1 MPPCTPTA
9 AALHGL
15 TVLDLSRVMAGPWCA
30 QMLGDLGA
38 RVIKVENPGSRDD
51 TRLWGPPFVGDDA
64 TDDAAYYLAANR
76 NKSAITVNFADPAGA
91 ELIRDLARKSD
102 IVVENYKAGGLAK
115 YGLDYQSLS
124 AVNPRLIYCSITGFG
139 QSGPL
144 SDRGG
149 YDFLI
154 QAMSGLMSVT
164 GHSGDNPGP
173 TKVGIPV
180 ADLFTGQFATIAI
193 LAAVVHRMRTGE
205 GQHIDCALFDSQ
217 LAAMSNQAMNCIVGG
232 KAPGRMGNAHPNVVP
247 YQDFPAADGRIVIAS
262 GNDRHYR
269 TVCAVLGLAELGD
282 DARFATNRARLA
294 NRDTLIA
301 LLSEA
306 TAKHAVEPLVEAL
319 NAAGVP
325 AGSISDVAQA
335 LDTPHVR
342 EKELV
347 RTLTR
352 PDGST
357 VPAIAFP
364 ARLSRTPATYR
375 KAPPRFGQ
383 DTDEILGELLD
394 MEPNSIASLRT
405 RGVIA

>member
-1 MPPCTPTA
+1 MTTNNSTS
-9 AALHGL
+9 ALDGI
-15 TVLDLSRVMAGPWCA
+15 TVLDLSRVMAGPWCT

-38 RVIKVENPGSRDD
+38 RVIKVENPLSCDD
-51 TRLWGPPFVGDDA
+51 TRLWGPPFVGGDA
-64 TDDAAYYLAANR
+64 NDDAAYYLAANR
-76 NKSAITVNFADPAGA
+76 NKSAITINFADLAGA
-91 ELIRDLARKSD
+91 ELIRDLACKSD
-102 IVVENYKAGGLAK
+102 ILVENYTAGGLTK
-115 YGLDYQSLS
+115 YGLDYASLS
-124 AVNPRLIYCSITGFG
+124 AINPRLIYCSITGFG

-144 SDRGG
+144 SERGG

-164 GHSGDNPGP
+164 GHAGDNPGP

-193 LAAVVHRMRTGE
+193 LAAVVHRERTDE

-232 KAPGRMGNAHPNVVP
+232 KAPVRMGNAHPNVVP
-247 YQDFPAADGRIVIAS
+247 YQDFPAANGRIVIAS

-269 TVCAVLGLAELGD
+269 AVCNVLGLAELGED
-282 DARFATNRARLA
+282 EKFATNKARLA
-294 NRDTLIA
+294 NRDQLIA

-306 TAKHAVEPLVEAL
+306 TVKQEVETLVESL

-325 AGSISDVAQA
+325 AGSICDVGQA
-335 LDTPHVR
+335 LASPHAR
-342 EKELV
+342 DKELV
-347 RTLTR
+347 RNMTR

-357 VPAIAFP
+357 VPGIAFP

-375 KAPPRFGQ
+375 EAPPRFGQ
-383 DTDEILGELLD
+383 DTDRILAEMLD
-394 MEPNSIASLRT
+394 MEAPAIARLRA
-405 RGVIA
+405 RGIVA